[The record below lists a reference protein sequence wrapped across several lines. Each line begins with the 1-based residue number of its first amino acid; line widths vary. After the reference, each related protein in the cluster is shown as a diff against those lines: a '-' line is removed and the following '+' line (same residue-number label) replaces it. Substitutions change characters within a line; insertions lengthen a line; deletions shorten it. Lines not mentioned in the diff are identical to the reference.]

1 MPNFVSPGVYVI
13 EKDLSDYPVSINSS
27 VVGIVGFA
35 GRGPIAGKNNQ
46 KATLITSPSQLID
59 TFGEPS
65 EDITGQALEGAL
77 EILETTDSIRFIR
90 CTSGA
95 AIEASAA
102 VQMGAAPAVMVSGTA
117 ANPIMPENV
126 APGVANMGMSAI
138 GSADATTSGV
148 RFTIT
153 TYDNSRTKVVDA
165 KVYTIPSGTITLEAS
180 TGATSILGLQKIL
193 GGALDADK
201 IGAYATSN
209 DKDASSF
216 VVGNAAGKSS
226 TMNITTEIQNA
237 AGNWQGFNM
246 LHAVN
251 GMGASAALPDAG
263 ADGYAGS
270 AYIAS
275 GVSVD
280 ATSVSYL
287 TQSLYPGAGY
297 NAGVKANGDTSGVSF
312 EVNTN
317 GAFTTMNQVNNLG
330 TAAENFKGGCTSGAA
345 FLETIIGA
353 NFDARTS
360 DYITANFASG
370 NFATT
375 TGDAT
380 IPVTELTS
388 FEKQLTDLV
397 GAGHDP
403 VIQGSWGGATTGE
416 VNPRFVKLIQGTYD
430 LAGGTNGVPTWDA
443 GVATVVIGGTE
454 TDGGKTG
461 IEALDD
467 PVLNISIGLAP
478 GPGVGN
484 LQNVQNALVT
494 VAERTTDFLALTSP
508 PYAIGTVGDAIN
520 WSNGFSTERT
530 AALNSSYG
538 AIYWPWVKV
547 FQTFDQKDRWLAPEI
562 YGARQ
567 ITYTDSVSDP
577 WFAPAGF
584 VRGRLTKPTDVEV
597 ILNQG
602 DRDSMYSGGNCLNP
616 IVNFPQNGI
625 AIFGQRTAQ
634 RQPTA
639 LDRINVRRMMIYI
652 KKQILASTQRLVFE
666 PNDPITWERVEQLI
680 NPMLG
685 DISNRRGITEFKVIC
700 DESTNT
706 PVRVDRNEMWC
717 KVLIK
722 PTKTAEMV
730 IFELNLV
737 SQSASVS

>member
-46 KATLITSPSQLID
+46 KATLITSPAQLID

-65 EDITGQALEGAL
+65 EGIVGQALEGAL
-77 EILETTDSIRFIR
+77 EILETTDSIRFVR
-90 CTSGA
+90 CSSGA

-102 VQMGAAPAVMVSGTA
+102 VEMGGCPAVVVSGTQS
-117 ANPIMPENV
+117 NPIMPH
-126 APGVANMGMSAI
+126 GVEFDAANMGMSAI
-138 GSADATTSGV
+138 GSSDDTTSGV

-153 TYDNSRTKVVDA
+153 TYDNARTKVLDA
-165 KVYTIPSGTITLEAS
+165 KVYTIPSGTITLSAIE
-180 TGATSILGLQKIL
+180 GATTILGLQKIL

-201 IGAYATSN
+201 IGAYADANTA
-209 DKDASSF
+209 DASSF
-216 VVGNAAGKSS
+216 IVGQAAGQAA
-226 TMNITTEIQNA
+226 TMSVKTEIQDA
-237 AGNWQGFNM
+237 AQDWNEWNI
-246 LHAVN
+246 LSAVN
-251 GMGASAALPDAG
+251 GMGAAVFPDLAT
-263 ADGYAGS
+263 YV
-270 AYIAS
+270 AS

-287 TQSLYPGAGY
+287 AQSLYPGAGY
-297 NAGVKANGDTSGVSF
+297 NAGVDANGDTSGVSF
-312 EVNTN
+312 EVNPN

-330 TAAENFKGGCTSGAA
+330 TAAENFKGGATSGAA
-345 FLETIIGA
+345 FLETIIGSTY
-353 NFDARTS
+353 DDRTS
-360 DYITANFASG
+360 DYLTANFASG
-370 NFATT
+370 DFDST
-375 TGDAT
+375 TGDMT

-388 FEKQLTDLV
+388 YEKPLTNLV
-397 GAGHDP
+397 GTGHDP
-403 VIQGSWGGATTGE
+403 AIQGSWGGAAGAQ
-416 VNPRFVKLIQGTYD
+416 VDPRFVKLIQGTYD

-443 GVATVVIGGTE
+443 GVATVIVGGTE
-454 TDGGKTG
+454 IDGGKTG

-467 PVLNISIGLAP
+467 PVLNVSIGLAP

-484 LQNVQNALVT
+484 LQNVQNALIT
-494 VAERTTDFLALTSP
+494 VAERTTDFLALLSP
-508 PYAIGTVGDAIN
+508 PYAVGTVGDAIN

-538 AIYWPWVKV
+538 ALYWPWVKV

-666 PNDPITWERVEQLI
+666 PNDPLTWERVEQLI
-680 NPMLG
+680 NPMLD

-700 DESTNT
+700 DSSTNT

-737 SQSASVS
+737 SQSATIS